1 MITIEQIDK
10 VMELTGKSYKE
21 VREALIKT
29 DGDILK
35 ASDLLTSINSES
47 SEKAE
52 ETVQK
57 VFAEEAGSE
66 DKTES
71 RKAAGPD
78 IVETIVKEIK
88 AVWDKGNASS
98 LLIEKNGETVIK
110 LSLTV
115 GTIGFV
121 LAAVP
126 SIIGLGAAILSDYQI
141 KIIMDDG
148 QIIDLTKK
156 IRR

>member
-35 ASDLLTSINSES
+35 ASDLLSGIKSES
-47 SEKAE
+47 GEKAE
-52 ETVQK
+52 DTVQK

-66 DKTES
+66 GRSEN
-71 RKAAGPD
+71 RKSAGPD

-141 KIIMDDG
+141 KI
-148 QIIDLTKK
+148 
-156 IRR
+156 